1 MFINILIPVIV
12 AVVVG
17 TLAFF
22 YLGVMYRKNVAEAQ
36 FGSAEQKKAR
46 KIVDDAIKEG
56 EALKREARLDL
67 KDETIRIKKN
77 DLDKEVKERRNEITQ
92 LERRIQKKEETIDR
106 KADAIEKKKK
116 LNLLKRMTS

>member
-17 TLAFF
+17 TLAF

-36 FGSAEQKKAR
+36 FGSAEQKAR

-67 KDETIRIKKN
+67 KDETIRIKN

-106 KADAIEKKKK
+106 KADAIEKKRSSTYSKG
-116 LNLLKRMTS
+116 